1 MKVSEER
8 LRELAFSAGLEPC
21 DSDPVYDG
29 LMVGEVVAMAKELL
43 ALRKAFSEPF
53 CFTDDAGVSLR
64 SHKSNF
70 ECSPVKFGNKD
81 IPLFRKP
88 TPHE

>member
-1 MKVSEER
+1 MISDGE
-8 LRELAFSAGLEPC
+8 LQQMIREADEQGYSTILPALN
-21 DSDPVYDG
+21 
-29 LMVGEVVAMAKELL
+29 ELL

-81 IPLFRKP
+81 IPLYRKP
-88 TPHE
+88 TLP

>member
-1 MKVSEER
+1 MSDKKHPSNLYLESVTTSVDFASHVSVE
-8 LRELAFSAGLEPC
+8 A
-21 DSDPVYDG
+21 VI
-29 LMVGEVVAMAKELL
+29 VMAKELL
-43 ALRKAFSEPF
+43 ELRKAFSEPF

-88 TPHE
+88 TLP